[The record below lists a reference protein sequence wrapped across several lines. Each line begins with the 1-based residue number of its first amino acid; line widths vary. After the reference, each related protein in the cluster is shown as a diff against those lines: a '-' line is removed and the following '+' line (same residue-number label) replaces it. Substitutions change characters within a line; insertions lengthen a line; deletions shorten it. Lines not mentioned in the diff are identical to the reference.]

1 MDKLSEQVIQTLRK
15 AIRALGFTT
24 GQVERK
30 LEMSPGYLSRMF
42 SGKIEVKL
50 RHVEEIANVLG
61 LEPAE
66 LLSLS
71 FPSEPGKRLS
81 PAARRVREALGL
93 EPAELKASPS
103 REPAERDAASSDGE
117 MEHMMLRTLRR
128 LVAPPKPAVPSEDEM
143 EEMMVRALRRFFH
156 DEAGRQ
162 R

>member
-1 MDKLSEQVIQTLRK
+1 MDKLSAQVVQTLRK

-42 SGKIEVKL
+42 AGKIELKL

-66 LLSLS
+66 LLSMS
-71 FPSEPGKRLS
+71 FPLEPGRRLS

-93 EPAELKASPS
+93 EPAELQAPP
-103 REPAERDAASSDGE
+103 REPAEDDDRGSDTE

-128 LVAPPKPAVPSEDEM
+128 LVAPPKPSVPREEEIEDI
-143 EEMMVRALRRFFH
+143 MVRALRRFFRE
-156 DEAGRQ
+156 EAGQQ